1 MDLAIKNVKTGTK
14 NNFWNFVRTFWENLA
29 KIGFKNFTVMT
40 GKVKGKKPCL
50 DYIHVPMA
58 VHAVDDGYSDV
69 LCGNGNICGRN
80 TTGPGI
86 CCKFD
91 FTVVSREYEGK
102 SNRDMLQQICNRGHF
117 YTVFAVFQR
126 CTQQYLLV
134 CHLWKNNS
142 AIFSVDCFSETWH

>member
-1 MDLAIKNVKTGTK
+1 
-14 NNFWNFVRTFWENLA
+14 
-29 KIGFKNFTVMT
+29 MT
-40 GKVKGKKPCL
+40 AKVKGKKPCL

-91 FTVVSREYEGK
+91 FTVISSKYEGK
-102 SNRDMLQQICNRGHF
+102 SNRDILQQIFNRG
-117 YTVFAVFQR
+117 
-126 CTQQYLLV
+126 
-134 CHLWKNNS
+134 
-142 AIFSVDCFSETWH
+142 CFCIVSGVV